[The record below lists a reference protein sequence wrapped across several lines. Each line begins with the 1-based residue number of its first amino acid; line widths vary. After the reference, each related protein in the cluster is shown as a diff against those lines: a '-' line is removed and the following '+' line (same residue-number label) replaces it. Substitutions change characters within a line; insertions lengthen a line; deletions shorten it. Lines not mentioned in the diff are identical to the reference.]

1 MKILAKNKRAYH
13 EYIVTDKLEVGVA
26 LKGTEV
32 KSIRESRFNF
42 KDAYVRFKDREAWI
56 IGFHI
61 SVYENSG
68 YAIHKPDEERKLL
81 MHKMEIIKWQKKVE
95 QQGFTVVP
103 LMIYLNNGRVKFEIG
118 LCKGKKIHDK
128 RHTLRDKDL
137 NREMDRSTKI
147 KL

>member
-1 MKILAKNKRAYH
+1 
-13 EYIVTDKLEVGVA
+13 
-26 LKGTEV
+26 
-32 KSIRESRFNF
+32 
-42 KDAYVRFKDREAWI
+42 
-56 IGFHI
+56 
-61 SVYENSG
+61 
-68 YAIHKPDEERKLL
+68 